1 MRATGVLNAGVRMTA
16 RQVAGTRSGK
26 VRKRPIDFGFVAGAV
41 GAPGTSD
48 AEAYKG
54 LLGDCEHNLK
64 LGYKTAWVIEH
75 HFSDYFPTPNPLAL
89 LSNIT
94 ARFPGLALGTCV
106 IVSPW
111 HDPLRLT
118 EDIAQ
123 LASLTDAPLHLGMGR
138 GVAKAEY
145 DALSID
151 MDTAQ
156 QRFKESWEVIQRGLS
171 GQKFAYD
178 GEYVKAPKEVVVRP
192 VLDAGRRQT
201 IHFYG
206 AIGSPGTAERMADMG
221 LPPMC
226 TSIGNYEQQCETLR
240 SWQSRAMENGLGDN
254 FRFPIMINCIVADS
268 DTEAVEEAKTYIP
281 PFMQA
286 QVDHYEA
293 DKDNWSN
300 LQTYKAWSKIF
311 AGMKDRANPD
321 SIPPWCEWQ
330 LVGGPDTVARKL
342 QLFIDAGFDT
352 FLIHTATPGVPEEPR
367 RRWCRRFA
375 DEVMPRFAGD
385 QDIGVRLA
393 S

>member
-1 MRATGVLNAGVRMTA
+1 MPKK
-16 RQVAGTRSGK
+16 S
-26 VRKRPIDFGFVAGAV
+26 IEFGFVATAV
-41 GAPGTSD
+41 DEPGTSD
-48 AEAYKG
+48 AEMYKG
-54 LLGDCEHNLK
+54 LLGDCEHNLG
-64 LGYKTAWVIEH
+64 LGLTTAWLIEH

-94 ARFPGLALGTCV
+94 AHFPKLALGTCV
-106 IVSPW
+106 LVTPW
-111 HDPLRLT
+111 YDALRLT

-151 MDTAQ
+151 MDQAQ
-156 QRFKESWEVIQRGLS
+156 QRFKEIWDVIQLGLS
-171 GQKFAYD
+171 GRKFDYN
-178 GEYVKAPKEVVVRP
+178 GEHIKVPKEVVVRP
-192 VLDAGRRQT
+192 VLSKARRDT

-226 TSIGNYEQQCETLR
+226 TSIGNYEAQCDTLR
-240 SWQSRAMENGLGDN
+240 LWRGRATGNGLGTD
-254 FRFPIMINCIVADS
+254 FRFPIMINCIIADS
-268 DTEAVEEAKTYIP
+268 DAAAVEEAKTYIP
-281 PFMQA
+281 RFMKA

-293 DKDNWSN
+293 DKDNWQN

-311 AGMKDRANPD
+311 AGMKDRCNPE

-330 LVGGPDTVARKL
+330 LVGTPDTVARKL

-352 FLIHTATPGVPEEPR
+352 FLIHTATPGVPKEPR
-367 RRWCRRFA
+367 RRWMRRFA
-375 DEVMPRFAGD
+375 HEVMPRFTGD
-385 QDIGVRLA
+385 QEVGIRLA